1 MGKVVFTNHTGGDW
15 KFDKNELIAYA
26 RTNNLYVGNDKQ
38 PYETYYNHKLTKL
51 LQGTMIHPATVPV
64 DDNVNHRYKY
74 EICDIVANAQMYFVK
89 IGSPAE
95 FAYAVDQAM
104 FTLSKIQNGYG
115 KIKLPSEELLE
126 PTEFHLVLVCD
137 KRRAIISEWK
147 DVYSINFL
155 IHLSE
160 LKQNLNSMN
169 ISLMVD
175 FVYNF

>member
-1 MGKVVFTNHTGGDW
+1 
-15 KFDKNELIAYA
+15 
-26 RTNNLYVGNDKQ
+26 
-38 PYETYYNHKLTKL
+38 
-51 LQGTMIHPATVPV
+51 MIHPTTVPV
-64 DDNVNHRYKY
+64 DENANRRYRY
-74 EICDIVANAQMYFVK
+74 EICDVVVNSQMYFVK
-89 IGSPAE
+89 IGAPAD

-115 KIKLPSEELLE
+115 KIKLPTDEEIE

-137 KRRAIISEWK
+137 NRKTLINEWK

-169 ISLMVD
+169 ISLTVD